1 VNGHGSWAV
10 RAAVWIAVLGGC
22 SASRAVSPLGKG
34 NTAIT
39 TSMGGPVVS
48 YAGVPLPVP
57 IGSVGAAHGVSDR
70 TNIYGSFYWTPVL
83 LFGIPGADLGVATE
97 LFGPMGARPRLM
109 AGATT
114 HVFFG
119 DTAAGDPRGGVRVFP
134 DLSAIGSWPIGP
146 HDRSTVW
153 TGLDLLVQTAAP
165 ADVFL
170 SPLVGA
176 EVRPGR
182 VGLRAELKWL
192 AATVDNLQGVPDWYG
207 IGHRGALSLQLG
219 VDIHL
224 GDAGRAPGKGGA

>member
-1 VNGHGSWAV
+1 
-10 RAAVWIAVLGGC
+10 
-22 SASRAVSPLGKG
+22 
-34 NTAIT
+34 
-39 TSMGGPVVS
+39 MGGPIVS
-48 YAGVPLPVP
+48 YAGAPLPVP
-57 IGSVGAAHGVSDR
+57 IGSVGAAHGVSER
-70 TNIYGSFYWTPVL
+70 TNVYGAFYWTPVL
-83 LFGIPGADLGVATE
+83 LFGIPGADVAVATE
-97 LFGPMGARPRLM
+97 IFGPTGARPRLM
-109 AGATT
+109 AGLTT
-114 HVFFG
+114 HAFFG
-119 DTAAGDPRGGVRVFP
+119 DTAPGEPSGGLRVFP
-134 DLSAIGSWPIGP
+134 DVSAIGSWPIGP
-146 HDRSTVW
+146 RDRGTVW
-153 TGLDLLVQTAAP
+153 TGLDLLAQTADP